1 MPGGDTQGSGIG
13 AGVHDRLRQPRHGI
27 DCVVEGLIERS
38 IRFEQELEAQRR
50 SLDQACVCLTENT
63 HPAPITAAGARLA
76 QNALASGGVV
86 ERGKPAVVP
95 DPGDDVRAAGR
106 PGRLEK
112 GNGSVARTH
121 RGQAPGPRQDERARL
136 APARRRLCRRGEQ
149 RQRQP
154 PHGKRWRRDRQ
165 ARQQR
170 FDPRSTRAR
179 PDIGGERLDPRQ
191 KHAGRVRVDGIER
204 ADLDAA
210 LGRPGGGQRGCFV
223 LPYLDGWRSIRSCGV
238 GLVRLR
244 GVVAGFVRLH
254 GYQAQRLIGLLSD
267 ALTYGGKQQQS
278 YRNDDADGCGSRA
291 SADRRTGKRR
301 SQHWATRRRFH
312 FSKRSLD
319 RTFSI
324 EPLGGGMSQVRRNP
338 IPPPMMSKRMT
349 TRTFKRTCLHS

>member
-1 MPGGDTQGSGIG
+1 MPGGDAQGSGIG

-27 DCVVEGLIERS
+27 DCVVKGLIERS

-50 SLDQACVCLTENT
+50 SLDQAGVCLTENA
-63 HPAPITAAGARLA
+63 HPAPIAAAGARLA

-86 ERGKPAVVP
+86 ERGKQAIVP
-95 DPGDDVRAAGR
+95 DPGDDVRAARRAG
-106 PGRLEK
+106 GLQK
-112 GNGSVARTH
+112 GDCSVACAH

-136 APARRRLCRRGEQ
+136 APARRRLYPRGEQ

-210 LGRPGGGQRGCFV
+210 LGRPGGGQHGCFV
-223 LPYLDGWRSIRSCGV
+223 LPYLDGWRRIRSCGV

-267 ALTYGGKQQQS
+267 ALTYEA
-278 YRNDDADGCGSRA
+278 NNSRA
-291 SADRRTGKRR
+291 IETTTPTAADRGPRPIDEQGRGDR
-301 SQHWATRRRFH
+301 SIGLPGGAFTSRSAHW
-312 FSKRSLD
+312 
-319 RTFSI
+319 I
-324 EPLGGGMSQVRRNP
+324 EPFRSSRWAAECPRSGGIRSRHR
-338 IPPPMMSKRMT
+338 
-349 TRTFKRTCLHS
+349 